1 MRADK
6 IHSNR
11 WHCQQ
16 ICQQKLGERVKT
28 GLAELEVI
36 SLFSGAVT
44 YENTKYL
51 RLLCWLLKPAG
62 EDLTTQAQ
70 RPGAR
75 EAMIATTTPPPGS
88 LQRMVSLRLV

>member
-6 IHSNR
+6 TNFTY

-16 ICQQKLGERVKT
+16 ICQQILSKRVKC
-28 GLAELEVI
+28 GMAELEVI
-36 SLFSGAVT
+36 SLVSSAVT
-44 YENTKYL
+44 YENTEDL
-51 RLLCWLLKPAG
+51 RLLGWLLKPAG

-75 EAMIATTTPPPGS
+75 DA
-88 LQRMVSLRLV
+88 

>member
-1 MRADK
+1 MIADNNQ
-6 IHSNR
+6 STR

-28 GLAELEVI
+28 GLAELRMI
-36 SLFSGAVT
+36 SLVSDKNT
-44 YENTKYL
+44 YENTEDL
-51 RLLCWLLKPAG
+51 RLLGWLLKPAG

-75 EAMIATTTPPPGS
+75 EATTATATLPSIRVTS
-88 LQRMVSLRLV
+88 K